1 MGRLILITG
10 GVRSGRSAFAEALA
24 GQLGGAEVLFVATA
38 EARDEEMA
46 ARIAAHR
53 QTRCPAWRTIEA
65 PRQVGAA
72 IRHAAPQRVVILDCL
87 TLLVSNCVLSL
98 GEQPA
103 AEQASAAVEAELA
116 ELIAAVEAVAG
127 VVIVVTNEVGW
138 GIVPE
143 NRLARLFRDL
153 LGHANAR
160 LARLAER
167 VYLLVAGVA
176 VELKSLSRWQ
186 GYDHD

>member
-65 PRQVGAA
+65 PATGRRGDSPRRAA
-72 IRHAAPQRVVILDCL
+72 AGGHPRLLDPA
-87 TLLVSNCVLSL
+87 
-98 GEQPA
+98 GEQL
-103 AEQASAAVEAELA
+103 LA
-116 ELIAAVEAVAG
+116 ESG
-127 VVIVVTNEVGW
+127 
-138 GIVPE
+138 
-143 NRLARLFRDL
+143 
-153 LGHANAR
+153 
-160 LARLAER
+160 
-167 VYLLVAGVA
+167 
-176 VELKSLSRWQ
+176 
-186 GYDHD
+186 